1 VSPGEIIGASREMMM
16 LTLMLVTPFMIGA
29 IVASLVIG
37 LLQAATR
44 MNDLTL
50 SFAPRF
56 FVVLL
61 VLYFGAA
68 WAGSRMTAYVERAAA
83 IIRDLHG

>member
-1 VSPGEIIGASREMMM
+1 VSPGEIVGLAHEMMM
-16 LTLMLVTPFMIGA
+16 LTLMLVTPFLLGA
-29 IVASLVIG
+29 ILASLLIG
-37 LLQAATR
+37 LLQATTR

-61 VLYFGAA
+61 VLYFGAT
-68 WAGSRMTAYVERAAA
+68 WASGRMTAYVERAALA
-83 IIRDLHG
+83 IRNLHG

>member
-1 VSPGEIIGASREMMM
+1 MSPAEIVSAAREMMM
-16 LTLMLVTPFMIGA
+16 LTLALVTPFLLGA
-29 IVASLVIG
+29 IVASLLIG

-56 FVVLL
+56 FAVLL
-61 VLYFGAA
+61 VLYFSAS
-68 WAGSRMTAYVERAAA
+68 WAGAHMSAYIGRAALV
-83 IIRDLHG
+83 IRNLHG

>member
-1 VSPGEIIGASREMMM
+1 VSPTEVVSAAREMMM
-16 LTLMLVTPFMIGA
+16 LTLVLVTPFMIGA
-29 IVASLVIG
+29 IAASLLIG

-61 VLYFGAA
+61 VAYFGAA
-68 WAGSRMTAYVERAAA
+68 WAGSRMSAYVERAALV
-83 IIRDLHG
+83 IRSLHG

>member
-1 VSPGEIIGASREMMM
+1 MSPGEIAGAAREMMM
-16 LTLMLVTPFMIGA
+16 LTLMLVTPFLIGA
-29 IVASLVIG
+29 IAASLLIG
-37 LLQAATR
+37 LLQATTR

-61 VLYFGAA
+61 VLYLSAA
-68 WAGSRMTAYVERAAA
+68 WAASQMSAYVGRAALVV
-83 IIRDLHG
+83 RGLHG